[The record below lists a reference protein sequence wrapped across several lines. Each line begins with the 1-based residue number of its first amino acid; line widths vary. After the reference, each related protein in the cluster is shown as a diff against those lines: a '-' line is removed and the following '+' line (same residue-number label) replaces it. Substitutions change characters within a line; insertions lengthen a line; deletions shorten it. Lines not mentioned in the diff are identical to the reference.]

1 MAITTT
7 TITKA
12 AGWAR
17 TDVILQMEEAFTW
30 LGWHGDTQTGIVTGI
45 SVYDGGG
52 TVGTS
57 GTDYYEVFPTST
69 SGIGTGASFAVY
81 RNNGPVNSVFVNRPG
96 YGYTDGEYVTLSAE
110 DIGGSANGATGI
122 GITVKVAGE
131 GSPVGYG
138 STNTYYDKVV
148 TAGVSYPWGVAR
160 HTIQSNKKF
169 GDTYRGFQTISNTQM
184 YLLAGSGFHPWG
196 TTNTADKGNNYRNRW
211 AGNYLFDVQSTP
223 GSSLLELS
231 SLASASRN
239 IVTTINY
246 ASSTSYQLDLNLYRS
261 SIDPNFAVFAYKHP
275 TLSSTDLSDN
285 NYQVFFF
292 HNFTTSIWDLDYLYL
307 GGLTTITPDTNPS
320 SYPKITFNTYL
331 SGDGGANKRSAEWG
345 YNSSNG
351 GGGVKTSV
359 YDSSVYPNS
368 AVDEITFYYRTAAI
382 SEGGYS
388 GTTDTLDANT
398 FYNAVIK
405 GIPLCVQMA
414 PCPYYLPDDFVLIEF
429 EINTPSVNVQ
439 QGDTITISG
448 SEVYTII
455 TASYNQTTT
464 TRGIAFCGRTT

>member
-7 TITKA
+7 TISKS

-45 SVYDGGG
+45 SDYDGGG

-57 GTDYYEVFPTST
+57 GTDYYDVFPATT
-69 SGIGTGASFAVY
+69 SGIGTGASFAVF
-81 RNNGPVNSVFVNRPG
+81 RNSGNVNSVFVNRPG
-96 YGYTDGEYVTLSAE
+96 VGYTDGEYVTLSAE

-131 GSPVGYG
+131 GSPLGYG
-138 STNTYYDKVV
+138 STNTYYDKDV
-148 TAGVSYPWGVAR
+148 TAGVSNPWGVAR

-169 GDTYRGFQTISNTQM
+169 GDTYRGFQSTSNIQM
-184 YLLAGSGFHPWG
+184 NLMAGSGFHPWDI
-196 TTNTADKGNNYRNRW
+196 TNTADKGNSFRNRW
-211 AGNYLFDVQSTP
+211 AGNYLFDINANPT
-223 GSSLLELS
+223 SSNLELRS
-231 SLASASRN
+231 DTYYGLNAVTN
-239 IVTTINY
+239 ITY

-275 TLSSTDLSDN
+275 DLSSTDLSDN

-307 GGLTTITPDTNPS
+307 GGLTTITPNTNPS
-320 SYPKITFNTYL
+320 SLPNITFNTYL
-331 SGDGGANKRSAEWG
+331 SGDSGSHKRSAEWG
-345 YNSSNG
+345 YNSSTG
-351 GGGVKTSV
+351 GGGYKTSV
-359 YDSSVYPNS
+359 YDSSVYPNTS
-368 AVDEITFYYRTAAI
+368 IDEITFYYRTAAI
-382 SEGGYS
+382 SKGG
-388 GTTDTLDANT
+388 DDLHETLDSNT

-414 PCPYYLPDDFVLIEF
+414 PCPYYLPDDFVFIDF

-448 SEVYTII
+448 SEVYTVI

-464 TRGIAFCGRTT
+464 TRGIAFCGRKV